1 MAGYNLDERTFENS
15 SNFIMFKWGIIMM
28 TFKKIG
34 SWRELSVSKILWY
47 YWMIEPIMYQTLCYY
62 VLGYIYDTHAWL
74 QYAVMRTCAG
84 APS

>member
-1 MAGYNLDERTFENS
+1 MKELLKILVILLC
-15 SNFIMFKWGIIMM
+15 SNEALSWWP
-28 TFKKIG
+28 FKKIG